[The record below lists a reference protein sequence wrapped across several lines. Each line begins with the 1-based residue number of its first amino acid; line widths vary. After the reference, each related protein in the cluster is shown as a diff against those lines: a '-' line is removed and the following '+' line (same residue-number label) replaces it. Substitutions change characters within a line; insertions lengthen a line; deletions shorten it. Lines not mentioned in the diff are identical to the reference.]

1 MQLGQRGSQKKK
13 RGGTKGSNFFP
24 FFCGWERE
32 RERER
37 EEKDSFHDD
46 PRCKQIFKYL
56 LDFSRINSGLIFSI
70 SIGLAYVYRCDTG
83 LLCTQNRNY
92 LAEYRLLVC
101 ERGGA
106 GLISPVWLL
115 LLGQCVEKRASA
127 KESDPCVNDPR
138 HRNRCAV

>member
-1 MQLGQRGSQKKK
+1 M
-13 RGGTKGSNFFP
+13 
-24 FFCGWERE
+24 RE

-106 GLISPVWLL
+106 GLISPV
-115 LLGQCVEKRASA
+115 
-127 KESDPCVNDPR
+127 
-138 HRNRCAV
+138 